1 MQSIKKKWKNKTTE
15 PITITLREIVDELH
29 PVTLIDRNTGKS
41 TVLSPTKITVQKPD
55 EDAYH
60 EMISD
65 KNNSHFIKDLVAEGK
80 GVVIAIDRREKK

>member
-1 MQSIKKKWKNKTTE
+1 ME

-60 EMISD
+60 EMISE
-65 KNNSHFIKDLVAEGK
+65 KIT
-80 GVVIAIDRREKK
+80 VILLKI